1 MHRPQPIM
9 LALALLASTARGP
22 CVVPRV
28 CCFLNTAP
36 ARKAAITATLKRQL
50 YRLAIARELPNN
62 FQDAVAE
69 HHAPADPTGRT
80 STETPLCLGRA
91 RQQHANYVA
100 ALRHILPVLELPPL
114 ENQPDCCFV
123 EDAVVAIDE
132 RAVVNRMGHL
142 SRRGEVDSIKAILEQ
157 LGMDIVDMREKSNKA
172 TCDGGDV
179 LFTGRHLFVGLSNR
193 TNREG
198 AQVLSNSFSHIEAIV
213 VPRTMMQGGQ
223 VLHLKSAVT
232 HMDECTLVAPTGS
245 AGDQVIEAMRA
256 EQLGYQTI
264 RLPDVLA
271 CNLVSCNGKL
281 LVQDTKCYESRQSL
295 KNAAKQ
301 RHMEMIYVDTS
312 ELAKKDAAL
321 TCCSVL
327 LMGH

>member
-1 MHRPQPIM
+1 M
-9 LALALLASTARGP
+9 LASALSTARGRSIIL
-22 CVVPRV
+22 PRVV
-28 CCFLNTAP
+28 CCFLTITTP
-36 ARKAAITATLKRQL
+36 RTFGITATSKRQL
-50 YRLAIARELPNN
+50 YRLAIARELPDS
-62 FQDAVAE
+62 FRDAVAE
-69 HHAPADPTGRT
+69 HQHTPDPT
-80 STETPLCLGRA
+80 STTATEPAPLCLERA

-100 ALRHILPVLELPPL
+100 ALRHILPVLALPPL
-114 ENQPDCCFV
+114 ENHPDCCFV
-123 EDAVVAIDE
+123 EDGVVAIDN
-132 RAVVNRMGHL
+132 RAVITRMGHP
-142 SRRGEVDSIKAILEQ
+142 SRRGEVDSIKTVLEQ

-198 AQVLSNSFSHIEAIV
+198 AQVLSNAFGHLDSIV
-213 VPRTMMQGGQ
+213 VPPTMQGGD

-245 AGDQVIEAMRA
+245 AGDQVLEAMRA
-256 EQLGYQTI
+256 EQLGYHTI

-281 LVQDTKCYESRQSL
+281 LVQDTKCSESRQTL
-295 KNAAKQ
+295 KNAAKE
-301 RHMEMIYVDTS
+301 RHMEMIYVDSS